1 MSSLDDLKSAVA
13 AVSAQLTKLSTDV
26 NAKLAADAAALAD
39 AQASAVTP
47 DLVASVQALGSQAA
61 AIDASLNPSQP
72 APASE

>member
-13 AVSAQLTKLSTDV
+13 AVSAQLTQLSTDV

-47 DLVASVQALGSQAA
+47 GVVASVQALGAQATA
-61 AIDASLNPSQP
+61 LDAVVNPET